1 MWACF
6 VGESFT
12 LRIKLSALVIWLC
25 FFTFDHRL
33 YTFLLFLAMLCHE
46 GGHLL
51 CLYACGKRRVRM
63 TLSAFGA
70 EIYYAPA
77 LLSLKQ
83 ELLVA
88 LGGVGINLVSAVM
101 LLLFGVGQSCLYFA
115 VASLTLATLNLLPIK
130 GLDGG
135 RALDAVLLRFF
146 VPERAYRLQKCI
158 SFSFIF
164 PLFVLSVCVLVQSG
178 FNFSLLLFTLY
189 LTLTLLGK

>member
-1 MWACF
+1 
-6 VGESFT
+6 
-12 LRIKLSALVIWLC
+12 
-25 FFTFDHRL
+25 
-33 YTFLLFLAMLCHE
+33 
-46 GGHLL
+46 
-51 CLYACGKRRVRM
+51 M